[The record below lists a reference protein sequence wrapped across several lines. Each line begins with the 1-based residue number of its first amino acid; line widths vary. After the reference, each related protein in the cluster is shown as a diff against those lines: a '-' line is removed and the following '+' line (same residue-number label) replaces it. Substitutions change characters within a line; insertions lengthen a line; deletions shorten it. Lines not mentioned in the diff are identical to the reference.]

1 MSSALFD
8 SKSEYHSD
16 ECECD
21 IRADYVIGEPEKG
34 LMGGKRGPQ

>member
-16 ECECD
+16 ECES
-21 IRADYVIGEPEKG
+21 VILELTNSLEKP
-34 LMGGKRGPQ
+34 RRD